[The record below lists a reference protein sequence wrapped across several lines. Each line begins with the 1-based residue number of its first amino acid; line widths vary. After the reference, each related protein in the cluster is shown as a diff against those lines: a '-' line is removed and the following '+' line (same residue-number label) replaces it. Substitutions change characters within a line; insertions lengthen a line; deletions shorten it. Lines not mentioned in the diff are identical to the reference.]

1 MTCASEL
8 ADFSLGFIMAQARFT
23 GFSQENALVQCCF
36 DSMTGPKEIF
46 KSLLEIQKSP
56 YIPAFET

>member
-23 GFSQENALVQCCF
+23 GFSRENALVQCCF
-36 DSMTGPKEIF
+36 DSEPKEIF